1 MATLTGSPKSHSG
14 TSSPA
19 GSELR
24 SGDVLIMALTQS
36 RVVSSSPDIFGDGVF
51 PGGSGLP
58 IWEVR
63 VDSRR
68 SMLRVYLA
76 ADVIWIDQVEDLL
89 RPVQDPHAQA
99 PDLLRAG

>member
-19 GSELR
+19 ESELGR
-24 SGDVLIMALTQS
+24 GYVLITAHAQS
-36 RVVSSSPDIFGDGVF
+36 RVVSSSPDIFGDDILS
-51 PGGSGLP
+51 GGSGLP
-58 IWEVR
+58 MWEVR

-76 ADVIWIDQVEDLL
+76 ANIPLIYQVEDLL
-89 RPVQDPHAQA
+89 RAVQDAHAHS